1 MAVEIFTQ
9 PVDKNFMREFTRM
22 EFKCL
27 LDFAKSA
34 KFYYADSRNQL
45 RDLWT
50 AYCLHHDAYMD
61 TKSYDKDLYEI
72 WSGVLASHGDPKD
85 TPDWASFET
94 FDIFMGEHLD

>member
-22 EFKCL
+22 EYKCL

-34 KFYYADSRNQL
+34 EFYYADSRNQL

-50 AYCLHHDAYMD
+50 AYCLHHDAYID
-61 TKSYDKDLYEI
+61 NGCGSPQDVVK
-72 WSGVLASHGDPKD
+72 GGDGYGK
-85 TPDWASFET
+85 
-94 FDIFMGEHLD
+94 